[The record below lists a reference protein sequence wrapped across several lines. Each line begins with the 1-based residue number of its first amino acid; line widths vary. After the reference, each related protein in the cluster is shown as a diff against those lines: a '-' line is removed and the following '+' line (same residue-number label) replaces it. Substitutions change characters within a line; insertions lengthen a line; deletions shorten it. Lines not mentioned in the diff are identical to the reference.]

1 MAVKRMEAAIADNNW
16 GKLQS
21 IFDEMV
27 ENGYVR
33 WKDMAAILPKL
44 QEIDADHDDQVLKAL
59 KGVLYFWAENM
70 SDDGVK
76 AFLACSDHYIELTDE
91 DYGKAGRAYESL
103 HIHVIENSGCVAPE
117 GTDPDEY
124 WLLAA
129 ECYLKAE
136 SMRADEC
143 LKKLRNRVKREDGT
157 KWIRFKSAQSRVQDR
172 SRRYGGASYA
182 YLSTLKDAESLNID
196 LDVES
201 KTLTLNNAAICAIL
215 DKHGPPRTAVLKE
228 IKSHPL
234 SDTIPVS
241 NILSK
246 VSNNEIV
253 TPKEVKTFEKGL
265 AEHHRAKMPDGRTIV
280 QNAMIR
286 HNISVVASIYK
297 RVSLKTMASILGVAQ
312 ETDAER
318 VITEMIN
325 KEGLKAI
332 IDGVDG
338 TIEFNPDDSALIEW
352 EDQISE
358 FCKEL
363 DLLCNDIDRSN
374 AMQVA

>member
-1 MAVKRMEAAIADNNW
+1 MAVKRVEAACKANNW
-16 GKLQS
+16 GELKS
-21 IFDEMV
+21 IFEDMV
-27 ENGYVR
+27 DAGSVKG
-33 WKDMAAILPKL
+33 KDMAKILPIL
-44 QEIDADHDDQVLKAL
+44 QDLQADCDEKVLAAMKP
-59 KGVLYFWAENM
+59 VLFFWADNM
-70 SDDGVK
+70 SDEGVK
-76 AFLACSDHYIELTDE
+76 TFLACADHYIELTDE
-91 DYGKAGRAYESL
+91 DYGRAGRSYESL

-143 LKKLRNRVKREDGT
+143 LKKLRNRVKRVDGT

-196 LDVES
+196 LDVLS
-201 KTLTLNNAAICAIL
+201 KTMTLNNAAICAIL
-215 DKHGPPRTAVLKE
+215 DKHGPPRTAVLQE
-228 IKSHPL
+228 IKLHPL

-253 TPKEVKTFEKGL
+253 TPKEVKLFESGL

-297 RVSLKTMASILGVAQ
+297 RVSLKTMASILGVK
-312 ETDAER
+312 EEKDAEH

-338 TIEFNPDDSALIEW
+338 TIEFNPDDSKLIDW
-352 EDQISE
+352 EDQIYE
-358 FCKEL
+358 FCKEF
-363 DLLCNDIDRSN
+363 DLLCNEIDRSN
-374 AMQVA
+374 AMLVA

>member
-1 MAVKRMEAAIADNNW
+1 LKSKDW
-16 GKLQS
+16 HGLQN
-21 IFDEMV
+21 IFDDMV
-27 ENGYVR
+27 ENASVNR
-33 WKDMAAILPKL
+33 RDMEKILPKL
-44 QEIDADHDDQVLKAL
+44 QELDEDHDEQILKAL

-70 SDDGVK
+70 TDDAVK
-76 AFLACSDHYIELTDE
+76 VFLQCADHYIELTDE

-103 HIHVIENSGCVAPE
+103 HIHVVENSGCVAPE

-143 LKKLRNRVKREDGT
+143 LKKLRNRVRREDGA

-228 IKSHPL
+228 IKLHPL

-246 VSNNEIV
+246 VNNNEIV

-297 RVSLKTMASILGVAQ
+297 RVSLKTMATIMGVAQ

-332 IDGVDG
+332 LDGVDG
-338 TIEFNPDDSALIEW
+338 TIEFNPEDSALIEW
-352 EDQISE
+352 EDQIFE
-358 FCKEL
+358 FCQEL
-363 DLLCNDIDRSN
+363 DLLCNAIDRSN
-374 AMQVA
+374 AMQLA